1 MTEQRK
7 TVGAASLEA
16 AQKSVDT
23 RDPIEL
29 QRSMQENYINEL
41 IECVNKHRKDYTSNF
56 FIVVI
61 TKREKLMRNVLRNYF
76 FPRTSCP
83 TPDYDQAVYRY
94 NSEVDDIEYIW
105 CIPDRETCL
114 TLKENALQVT
124 AEERELLQHIMEFS
138 DGTLYR
144 KAKKLNKEADDSSLL
159 IA

>member
-1 MTEQRK
+1 VTEQRK